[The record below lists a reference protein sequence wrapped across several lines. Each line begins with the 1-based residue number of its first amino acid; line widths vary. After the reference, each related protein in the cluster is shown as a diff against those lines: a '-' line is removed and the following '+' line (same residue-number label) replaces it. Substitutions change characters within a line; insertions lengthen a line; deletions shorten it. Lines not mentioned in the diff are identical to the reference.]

1 MDHQWGDFSMTPV
14 GWDWLSLQLDDGSD
28 LMISLVWDSTDRQ
41 PIVSYG
47 TYVAPNG
54 QPRNL
59 AGEDISLIATGSW
72 TSAVTETT
80 YPVGWEL
87 AVKSLHLGLT
97 VTPAL
102 LDSEF
107 QGSKFVPQAYWEGSI
122 TVSGTRNGQSVA
134 GRGFAELV
142 GYDTREFSFPN
153 LGDSRR

>member
-1 MDHQWGDFSMTPV
+1 
-14 GWDWLSLQLDDGSD
+14 
-28 LMISLVWDSTDRQ
+28 MI
-41 PIVSYG
+41 
-47 TYVAPNG
+47 NE
-54 QPRNL
+54 L

-97 VTPAL
+97 LTPAL

>member
-1 MDHQWGDFSMTPV
+1 
-14 GWDWLSLQLDDGSD
+14 
-28 LMISLVWDSTDRQ
+28 MISLVWGSSAHQ

-80 YPVGWEL
+80 YPVGWDLE
-87 AVKSLHLGLT
+87 VKSLDLELT
-97 VTPAL
+97 LTPAL

-122 TVSGTRNGQSVA
+122 KAAGTLHGRSVA

-153 LGDSRR
+153 LGDTRR

>member
-1 MDHQWGDFSMTPV
+1 MTPV

-142 GYDTREFSFPN
+142 GYDTRAFSFPN